1 MELLTIGKLA
11 SSASGFITNYIF
23 KKNVIKSLD
32 QLQKESIE
40 TRIRIAFEKTIDLC
54 ISQFI
59 KNDEM
64 SEETITLIVEN
75 NTLLELVSSNLFE
88 EELTFVEIDLKGY
101 GITSSI
107 QTDFIRYFTV
117 TLQNNLQQDIEI
129 RRLLQNNNIYWKTER
144 IYDTT
149 RAILGVNN
157 EMNLKIDKFPS
168 EVKKIISEELQKSLS
183 EEKNERIKPHLLI
196 TFDSEESLLF
206 YPEKY
211 SEVNKKDDIKNYSHF
226 PSLSQL
232 FNIAIV
238 NTGMGY
244 AKNVEIIIEI
254 LKEDAFVTDRNLLWI
269 FMNPVEQI
277 EYSGD
282 KFVQS
287 EQIAYI
293 ENEEGISL
301 PINSKTNGI
310 IISSIYNINNFI
322 MLSDKDFTHMKEYYD
337 KKKLQR
343 PLLIPSIYITLNYQD
358 IRDNRYTNKYKVDF
372 IGTVH
377 VLGSHFGIKAKADF
391 NYSLD

>member
-1 MELLTIGKLA
+1 
-11 SSASGFITNYIF
+11 
-23 KKNVIKSLD
+23 
-32 QLQKESIE
+32 
-40 TRIRIAFEKTIDLC
+40 
-54 ISQFI
+54 
-59 KNDEM
+59 M
-64 SEETITLIVEN
+64 SEETIKLIVGN
-75 NTLLELVSSNLFE
+75 NSLLELVSSNLFVK
-88 EELTFVEIDLKGY
+88 ELAFVEIDLKGY

-107 QTDFIRYFTV
+107 QTDFIRFFTV

-144 IYDTT
+144 IYDAT

-157 EMNLKIDKFPS
+157 EMNLKIDKFPT

-196 TFDSEESLLF
+196 TFDSEESLLY

-211 SEVNKKDDIKNYSHF
+211 SKVNKKDDIKNYSYF

-244 AKNVEIIIEI
+244 AKNIEIIIEI
-254 LKEDAFVTDRNLLWI
+254 LKEDVFVTDRNLLWM

-277 EYSGD
+277 DYSGD
-282 KFVQS
+282 EFVQS

-293 ENEEGISL
+293 ENEEGIPL
-301 PINSKTNGI
+301 PLNSKANGL

-322 MLSDKDFTHMKEYYD
+322 MLSDKDFTHMKDYYD

-372 IGTVH
+372 IGTEH
-377 VLGSHFGIKAKADF
+377 FIGSHFGIKAKTDF